1 MMEFE
6 LLLLRILKTLVV
18 ILGSVLI
25 YHSTKSYRKT
35 KGKNMLFLA
44 IGFAI
49 MTIGSVLAGLSFE
62 LLGLSLRQVSIVE
75 TIMIVIGFIMSV
87 SYTHLRAHET

>member
-1 MMEFE
+1 MEFE

-25 YHSTKSYRKT
+25 YLSSKSYRKT
-35 KGKNMLFLA
+35 KGKKMLFLA

-75 TIMIVIGFIMSV
+75 TIMIVIGFMMLLYSV
-87 SYTHLRAHET
+87 YGID

>member
-1 MMEFE
+1 MEFE

-25 YHSTKSYRKT
+25 YLSSKSYRKT

-44 IGFAI
+44 IGIAI

-75 TIMIVIGFIMSV
+75 TIMIVIGFMMLLYSV
-87 SYTHLRAHET
+87 YGID

>member
-1 MMEFE
+1 
-6 LLLLRILKTLVV
+6 
-18 ILGSVLI
+18 
-25 YHSTKSYRKT
+25 
-35 KGKNMLFLA
+35 MLFLA

-75 TIMIVIGFIMSV
+75 TIMIVIGFIMLLYSV
-87 SYTHLRAHET
+87 YGTDWGSNTPYSNKSNSRTLLIIYGSFFAISIALS

>member
-1 MMEFE
+1 MEFE
-6 LLLLRILKTLVV
+6 LLLLRILKILVV
-18 ILGSVLI
+18 ILGSILI
-25 YHSTKSYRKT
+25 YLSSKSYRKT
-35 KGKNMLFLA
+35 KEKNMLFLA

-75 TIMIVIGFIMSV
+75 TIMIVIGFIMLLYSV
-87 SYTHLRAHET
+87 YGTD

>member
-1 MMEFE
+1 
-6 LLLLRILKTLVV
+6 
-18 ILGSVLI
+18 
-25 YHSTKSYRKT
+25 
-35 KGKNMLFLA
+35 MLFLA

-75 TIMIVIGFIMSV
+75 TIMIVIGFMMLLYSV
-87 SYTHLRAHET
+87 YGID